1 MYLLF
6 PISCLLL
13 MTAVRYAISGRSQ
26 ASPPMLHGRLLS
38 SNSTVKVN
46 ESIAIGSCP
55 QYILDD
61 RQCALV
67 VGDVDIYFWPDPS
80 RDMSCLN
87 IVGNATGPLMEGAS
101 TSTIT
106 FPNTEDDYTTVYWG
120 CTARD
125 STSGDSYITTAVLAT
140 TGTISVK
147 QYLYNPWSSQPCS
160 AETLPSTSSIS
171 QPLEDRGPHA
181 SARVRRHALAVSS
194 AITPNGGLLGAT
206 VTSGNFTLSVYSHIL
221 DARTGADSVSTSP
234 SIYVNFHEVSMQE
247 IFGGVVCASFPVSML
262 TFLPGELST
271 IEGAH
276 LDSYFGAPGTT
287 KPFNFND
294 LPCPPQSLM
303 VGLTVALRP

>member
-13 MTAVRYAISGRSQ
+13 MTAVRYAVSGRSQ
-26 ASPPMLHGRLLS
+26 ATPHVLHARFLS

-61 RQCALV
+61 RLCALV

-80 RDMSCLN
+80 RDMSCLS
-87 IVGNATGPLMEGAS
+87 IVGNATRPLMQGAS
-101 TSTIT
+101 TSTHT
-106 FPNTEDDYTTVYWG
+106 FPNNDTYTTVYWG

-125 STSGDSYITTAVLAT
+125 STSGESYITTAVLAT

-160 AETLPSTSSIS
+160 AEALPSTSSIS
-171 QPLEDRGPHA
+171 QPLEDRGTHA
-181 SARVRRHALAVSS
+181 SARVRRHALVVSS
-194 AITPNGGLLGAT
+194 EITPNGGLLGAT
-206 VTSGNFTLSVYSHIL
+206 ATSGNFTLLVSSHVL
-221 DARTGADSVSTSP
+221 DARTEADSVSTSP

-247 IFGGVVCASFPVSML
+247 ILGAAVCASFPVSML
-262 TFLPGELST
+262 TFSPGELST

-276 LDSYFGAPGTT
+276 WNSYMETPGTT
-287 KPFNFND
+287 KAFNFND